1 MLLIRLAMTGVW
13 AERLSDWM
21 KTSGNEAREYSY
33 MDEIDN
39 NDIIEK
45 NMTEPLLAT
54 CVYSLKKASSSVVAV
69 AVFFQVSE

>member
-1 MLLIRLAMTGVW
+1 
-13 AERLSDWM
+13 
-21 KTSGNEAREYSY
+21 

-54 CVYSLKKASSSVVAV
+54 CVYSLKKASSSVVAM
-69 AVFFQVSE
+69 AVFSRFRAISTASFFASSSVARSCSLSAISHVASEVS